1 MMNLWKHRNQI
12 LPIAGFLPAAVLA
25 ACIASSLH
33 GYSAPELLMK
43 TPADI
48 SGRRS
53 DTDAAKTNKTES
65 KNQTDTKSKKESAPA
80 VTPVSETG
88 GYQDGTY
95 TGTGTGFAGPITV

>member
-48 SGRRS
+48 SGCLL
-53 DTDAAKTNKTES
+53 
-65 KNQTDTKSKKESAPA
+65 
-80 VTPVSETG
+80 
-88 GYQDGTY
+88 Y
-95 TGTGTGFAGPITV
+95 TSPSPRD